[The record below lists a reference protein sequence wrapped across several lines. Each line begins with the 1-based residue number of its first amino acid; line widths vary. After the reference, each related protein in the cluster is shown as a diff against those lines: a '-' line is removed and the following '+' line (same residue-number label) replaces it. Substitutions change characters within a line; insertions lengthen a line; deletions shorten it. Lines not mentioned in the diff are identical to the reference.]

1 MVLEF
6 TQQKKSVKFNNNV
19 IEHIT
24 YSPREYDR
32 HPIDSVLY
40 KRSYNRVSDQEWN
53 NIYVILDIYKLYEMN
68 VHKDAYKYNQY
79 HTKSK

>member
-1 MVLEF
+1 MNF
-6 TQQKKSVKFNNNV
+6 TQQKKLVKFNDNIIKHV
-19 IEHIT
+19 T
-24 YSPREYDR
+24 YSADEYSR

-40 KRSYNRVSDQEWN
+40 RRSYNRVSDQEWN

-68 VHKDAYKYNQY
+68 VHKDAFKNNQY